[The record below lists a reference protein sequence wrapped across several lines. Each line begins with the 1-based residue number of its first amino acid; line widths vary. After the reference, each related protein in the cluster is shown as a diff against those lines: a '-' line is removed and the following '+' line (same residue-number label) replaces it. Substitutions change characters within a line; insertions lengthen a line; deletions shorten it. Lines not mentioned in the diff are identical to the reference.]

1 MSKKKKSTKTEYLSV
16 RVSPQTKKALEKIAA
31 NEDRTVSWLVARI
44 LDDYVAARAKRQ
56 RGNRRLRG
64 SGR

>member
-1 MSKKKKSTKTEYLSV
+1 MSKKKKSTKTEHLSV

-31 NEDRTVSWLVARI
+31 KEDRTVSWLVARI

-56 RGNRRLRG
+56 RADRRLRG
-64 SGR
+64 